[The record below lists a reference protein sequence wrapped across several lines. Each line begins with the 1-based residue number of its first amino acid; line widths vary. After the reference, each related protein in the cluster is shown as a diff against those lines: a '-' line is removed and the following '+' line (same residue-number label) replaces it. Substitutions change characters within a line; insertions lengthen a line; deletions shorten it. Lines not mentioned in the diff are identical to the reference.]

1 MEPQEHITVEV
12 LAYAPVAFFH
22 CQHCEIFWQQTG
34 ASQHFHR
41 EQVASSLPGDL
52 MEEYQQLS
60 EWVREMRAAHG
71 ERITFRVIDAA
82 SIEGW
87 FKSVRY
93 NLHSY
98 PAVIVNGKEKIIG
111 CSFERATAVIHQR
124 MVSSSR

>member
-22 CQHCEIFWQQTG
+22 CRHCEVVWQQAG
-34 ASQHFHR
+34 MSQHFHR
-41 EQVASSLPGDL
+41 EQVASSLPDDL
-52 MEEYQQLS
+52 MEEYRKLS
-60 EWVREMRAAHG
+60 DWVRKMSAAYG

-87 FKSVRY
+87 LKAVRY
-93 NLHSY
+93 RLHSY

-111 CSFERATAVIHQR
+111 CDFERATAAIHQR
-124 MVSSSR
+124 MQSSSR